1 MATRQPDLVLITWS
15 RNPLVRGSARRIIS
29 VRIIGNAEPCRPS
42 LRPNG
47 LLDTALACLL
57 DNDVGFRVVFRK
69 KLQGLA
75 VICCYNAINIFQREI
90 R

>member
-29 VRIIGNAEPCRPS
+29 VSFIGNAEPCRPS

-47 LLDTALACLL
+47 
-57 DNDVGFRVVFRK
+57 
-69 KLQGLA
+69 
-75 VICCYNAINIFQREI
+75 
-90 R
+90 